1 MAQRK
6 KTARQQAPGNR
17 PGPGKKPFLL
27 MGGLEEPA
35 AAFLSQVRV
44 ELLGNRQAVVEIG
57 RAHV

>member
-44 ELLGNRQAVVEIG
+44 ELLGNRQAVV
-57 RAHV
+57 